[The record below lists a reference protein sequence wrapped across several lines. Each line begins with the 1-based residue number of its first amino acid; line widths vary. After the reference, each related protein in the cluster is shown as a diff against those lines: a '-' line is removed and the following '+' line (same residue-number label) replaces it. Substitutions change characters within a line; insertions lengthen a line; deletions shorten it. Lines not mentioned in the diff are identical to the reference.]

1 MSDGEERRAET
12 GSVLVLRSC
21 LFAVVVTSSGWLT
34 GGRRAW
40 MAARTVLMGVAE
52 SVGTDKV
59 RGRPRPAKE
68 VSRMLTVG
76 AAMLRLLLL
85 CRNCGGGWLRSW

>member
-21 LFAVVVTSSGWLT
+21 LLAVVVTRSGWFT

-40 MAARTVLMGVAE
+40 MAARTLLMGVAE
-52 SVGTDKV
+52 SVGTDSV

-68 VSRMLTVG
+68 VSRMLTVDG
-76 AAMLRLLLL
+76 AMMPLLRSY
-85 CRNCGGGWLRSW
+85 RNCGTV